1 MQAKSQGLL
10 THIILLFGLVGV
22 STALTWFFFIRTGVN
37 SEYAADGEPFNEI
50 RAYQDIVS
58 QVSLGPRI
66 PGSKAHQ
73 QVSDWIVEELIENG
87 WEVEVQESEAG
98 DFHIKNIIGKK
109 GTGKPW
115 IIIGAHYDS
124 RIFADKD
131 PVLENRQQAVPGA
144 NDGASGV
151 AVLLELSRILDDPGK
166 SGALWLVFFDAEDN
180 GNIDNRS
187 WIMGSQFF
195 VDTLNSYPDRVVIL
209 DMIGDKD
216 LGIYQEKNSDVQVT
230 QEIWDT
236 AIKLGYG
243 SYFISELKYRII
255 DDHLPFIEKGITA
268 VDIIDF
274 DYPYWHTTMD
284 TPDKVSAESLKIVG
298 DTILTWVK
306 NQLSH

>member
-1 MQAKSQGLL
+1 MRSKSPALL
-10 THIILLFGLVGV
+10 AHTLLLFSLVGV
-22 STALTWFFFIRTGVN
+22 STSLTWFFSIRMGVN
-37 SEYAADGEPFNEI
+37 SVNAAGKPFNEVRTYDDVI
-50 RAYQDIVS
+50 YQT
-58 QVSLGPRI
+58 SLGARI

-73 QVSDWIVEELIENG
+73 QVSDWIREELTVNS
-87 WEVEVQESEAG
+87 WEVEIQDGNSGEFYV
-98 DFHIKNIIGKK
+98 KNIIGKK

-166 SGALWLVFFDAEDN
+166 SGTLWLVFFDAEDN

-187 WIMGSQFF
+187 WIMGSKFF
-195 VDTLNSYPDRVVIL
+195 VDTLTSYPDQVVIL

-216 LGIYQEKNSDVQVT
+216 LSIYQEKNSDAQLT

-243 SYFISELKYRII
+243 SSFISELKYRII

-274 DYPYWHTTMD
+274 KYPYWHTTKD

-298 DTILTWVK
+298 ETILTWFK
-306 NQLSH
+306 NQPKH